1 MSDEKN
7 LYQLAYTDSITG
19 LGNYNYFIKKISEN
33 NSINK
38 TIVIIDIDKFKAFN
52 KKYGHSQGDKLLRKV
67 GEEIKHIIRETDI
80 VCRLANDVFGIVLFN
95 DVETSNI
102 IGRINKRISK
112 VTIENVTYNIK
123 VSIGIYRCN
132 SNEKPQSI
140 IDKAIMAHDSIKG
153 NYNEIYGEFTEQF
166 AEKVIRES
174 EIENLMVEGLEKRE
188 FEVYYQPLYRVKDNS
203 IIGAE
208 ALVRWNNKGTLI
220 PPKEFISV
228 FEKNFFIIKLDKYV
242 YEKVCSDLAT
252 IKEKIKRQLLLS
264 VNISKESISERD
276 FIENYIKI
284 NEKYNIEPGKIQ
296 FEITERTSVGQN
308 IKEVLSKIK
317 EAGFRI
323 AIDDFGTG
331 YSSLS
336 LLANMP
342 IDTIKIDKTFIDKIE
357 QKDEDMIEIIMLIA
371 KKLKLKTVA
380 EGVENQTQVDFLK
393 ENQCDILQGYF
404 LSKPIKFKE
413 FRNLIV

>member
-33 NSINK
+33 NSISK

-52 KKYGHSQGDKLLRKV
+52 KKYGHSQGDKLLKKV
-67 GEEIKHIIRETDI
+67 GEEIKLIIRKTDI

-132 SNEKPQSI
+132 SNEKPQSM

-242 YEKVCSDLAT
+242 YEKVCNDLAT

-284 NEKYNIEPGKIQ
+284 NEKYNIEPGEIQ

-380 EGVENQTQVDFLK
+380 EGVEN
-393 ENQCDILQGYF
+393 
-404 LSKPIKFKE
+404 KPK
-413 FRNLIV
+413 

>member
-52 KKYGHSQGDKLLRKV
+52 KKYGHSQGDKLLKKV

-132 SNEKPQSI
+132 SNEKPQSM

-242 YEKVCSDLAT
+242 YEKVCNDLAT

-284 NEKYNIEPGKIQ
+284 NEKYNIEPGEIQ

-413 FRNLIV
+413 FRDLIV

>member
-33 NSINK
+33 NSISK

-52 KKYGHSQGDKLLRKV
+52 KKYGHSQGDKLLKKV

-132 SNEKPQSI
+132 SNEKPQSM

-242 YEKVCSDLAT
+242 YEKVCNDLAT

-284 NEKYNIEPGKIQ
+284 NEKYNIEPGEIQ

-357 QKDEDMIEIIMLIA
+357 QKDEDMIKIIMLIA

>member
-33 NSINK
+33 NSISK

-52 KKYGHSQGDKLLRKV
+52 KKYGHSQGDKLLKKV

-132 SNEKPQSI
+132 SNEKPQSM

-188 FEVYYQPLYRVKDNS
+188 FEVYYQPLYKVKDNS

-242 YEKVCSDLAT
+242 YEKVCNDLAT
-252 IKEKIKRQLLLS
+252 IKEKIKRQLLIS

-284 NEKYNIEPGKIQ
+284 NEKYNIEPGEIQ

-357 QKDEDMIEIIMLIA
+357 KKDEDMIEIIMLIA

-413 FRNLIV
+413 FMNLIL

>member
-33 NSINK
+33 NSISK

-52 KKYGHSQGDKLLRKV
+52 KKYGHSQGDKLLKKV
-67 GEEIKHIIRETDI
+67 GEEIKLIIRKTDI

-132 SNEKPQSI
+132 SNEKPQSM

-242 YEKVCSDLAT
+242 YEKVCNDLAT

-284 NEKYNIEPGKIQ
+284 NEKYNIEPGEIQ

>member
-1 MSDEKN
+1 MRDEKK

-19 LGNYNYFIKKISEN
+19 LGNYNYFIKKILEN
-33 NSINK
+33 NSISK

-52 KKYGHSQGDKLLRKV
+52 KKYGHSQGDKLLKKV
-67 GEEIKHIIRETDI
+67 GEEIKHIIRKTDI

-132 SNEKPQSI
+132 SNEKPQSM

-242 YEKVCSDLAT
+242 YEKVCNDLAT
-252 IKEKIKRQLLLS
+252 IKEKIKRQLLIS

-284 NEKYNIEPGKIQ
+284 NEKYNIEPGEIQ

-357 QKDEDMIEIIMLIA
+357 QKDENMIEIIMLIA
-371 KKLKLKTVA
+371 KKLKLKMVA

>member
-33 NSINK
+33 NSISK

-52 KKYGHSQGDKLLRKV
+52 KKYGHSQGDKLLKKV
-67 GEEIKHIIRETDI
+67 GEEIKLIIRKTDI

-132 SNEKPQSI
+132 SNEKPQSM

-242 YEKVCSDLAT
+242 YEKVCNDLAT

>member
-1 MSDEKN
+1 MIN
-7 LYQLAYTDSITG
+7 L
-19 LGNYNYFIKKISEN
+19 
-33 NSINK
+33 
-38 TIVIIDIDKFKAFN
+38 KAFN
-52 KKYGHSQGDKLLRKV
+52 KKYGHSQGDKLLKKV
-67 GEEIKHIIRETDI
+67 GEEIKLIIRKTDI

-132 SNEKPQSI
+132 SNEKPQSM

-228 FEKNFFIIKLDKYV
+228 FEKNFL
-242 YEKVCSDLAT
+242 
-252 IKEKIKRQLLLS
+252 
-264 VNISKESISERD
+264 
-276 FIENYIKI
+276 
-284 NEKYNIEPGKIQ
+284 
-296 FEITERTSVGQN
+296 
-308 IKEVLSKIK
+308 
-317 EAGFRI
+317 
-323 AIDDFGTG
+323 
-331 YSSLS
+331 
-336 LLANMP
+336 
-342 IDTIKIDKTFIDKIE
+342 
-357 QKDEDMIEIIMLIA
+357 
-371 KKLKLKTVA
+371 
-380 EGVENQTQVDFLK
+380 
-393 ENQCDILQGYF
+393 
-404 LSKPIKFKE
+404 
-413 FRNLIV
+413 

>member
-33 NSINK
+33 NSISK

-52 KKYGHSQGDKLLRKV
+52 KKYGHSQGDKLLKKV
-67 GEEIKHIIRETDI
+67 GEEIKLIIRKTDI

-132 SNEKPQSI
+132 SNEKPQSV

-242 YEKVCSDLAT
+242 YEKVCNDLAT

-284 NEKYNIEPGKIQ
+284 NEKYNIEPGEIQ

>member
-33 NSINK
+33 NSTSK

-52 KKYGHSQGDKLLRKV
+52 KKYGHSQGDKLLKKV
-67 GEEIKHIIRETDI
+67 GEEIKLIIRKTDI

-132 SNEKPQSI
+132 SNEKPQSM

-242 YEKVCSDLAT
+242 YEKVCNDLAT

-284 NEKYNIEPGKIQ
+284 NEKYNIEPGEIQ

>member
-33 NSINK
+33 NSISK

-52 KKYGHSQGDKLLRKV
+52 KKYGHSQGDKLLKKV
-67 GEEIKHIIRETDI
+67 GEEIKLIIRKTDI

-132 SNEKPQSI
+132 SNEKPQSM

-242 YEKVCSDLAT
+242 YEKVCNDLAT
-252 IKEKIKRQLLLS
+252 IKEKIKRQLILS

-284 NEKYNIEPGKIQ
+284 NEKYNIEPGEIQ

>member
-52 KKYGHSQGDKLLRKV
+52 KKYGHSQGDKLLKKV

-132 SNEKPQSI
+132 SNEKPQSM

-242 YEKVCSDLAT
+242 YEKVCNDLAT
-252 IKEKIKRQLLLS
+252 IKEKIKRQLLIS

-284 NEKYNIEPGKIQ
+284 NEKYNIEPGEIQ

-357 QKDEDMIEIIMLIA
+357 KKDEDMIEIIMLIA

-413 FRNLIV
+413 FMNLIL

>member
-52 KKYGHSQGDKLLRKV
+52 KKYGHSQGDKLLKKV

-132 SNEKPQSI
+132 SNEKPQSM

-242 YEKVCSDLAT
+242 YEKVCNDLAT
-252 IKEKIKRQLLLS
+252 IKEKIKRQLLIS

-284 NEKYNIEPGKIQ
+284 NEKYNIEPGEIQ

-308 IKEVLSKIK
+308 IKEV
-317 EAGFRI
+317 
-323 AIDDFGTG
+323 
-331 YSSLS
+331 
-336 LLANMP
+336 
-342 IDTIKIDKTFIDKIE
+342 
-357 QKDEDMIEIIMLIA
+357 
-371 KKLKLKTVA
+371 
-380 EGVENQTQVDFLK
+380 
-393 ENQCDILQGYF
+393 
-404 LSKPIKFKE
+404 
-413 FRNLIV
+413 

>member
-52 KKYGHSQGDKLLRKV
+52 KKYGHSQGDKLLKKV

-132 SNEKPQSI
+132 SNEKPQSM

-242 YEKVCSDLAT
+242 YEKVCNDLAT
-252 IKEKIKRQLLLS
+252 IKEKIKRQLLIS

-284 NEKYNIEPGKIQ
+284 NEKYNIEPGEIQ

-357 QKDEDMIEIIMLIA
+357 KKDEDMIEIIMLIA